1 VAEGKTGNTFF
12 EKVAT
17 PIAASKPGAWFYV
30 NVAPAIDRRLMRW
43 TNGRLTTGGFGRV
56 GMLNVRG
63 AKTGEMRHTPLVYT
77 RDGESVVVV
86 ASRGGDVK
94 HPAWYRN
101 VVANPDVTFT
111 RDGDE
116 RPYHARTVSGEER
129 EQLWKAV
136 NRTYA
141 GYAAYQARAGERE
154 IPVVV
159 LEPSNNQPEGSPRP

>member
-1 VAEGKTGNTFF
+1 MPDRGNTFY
-12 EKVAT
+12 ERVAT
-17 PIAASKPGAWFYV
+17 PLAASKPGAWFYV

-63 AKTGEMRHTPLVYT
+63 AKSGVLRHTPLVYT
-77 RDGESVVVV
+77 RDGERIVVV

-101 VVANPDVTFT
+101 LVANPDVSFT
-111 RDGDE
+111 AEGVE
-116 RPYHARTVSGEER
+116 REYVARTATGEER
-129 EQLWKAV
+129 ERLWSAV

-141 GYAAYQARAGERE
+141 GYAAYQRRAGDRE
-154 IPVVV
+154 IPVVI
-159 LEPSNNQPEGSPRP
+159 LEPRSTPTDGSTT